1 MDNKFI
7 QSLDDNDIIQEK
19 VNKENIWNDIKKN
32 VI

>member
-19 VNKENIWNDIKKN
+19 VNKENIWNDIKKM
-32 VI
+32 